1 MGRTWRARC
10 SVWRTC
16 PFSTVT
22 TTRWGRSPAYFEET
36 IMADYKPNTKTTYTE
51 KLKAEAKAIET
62 KSKQAPKAKA
72 KG

>member
-1 MGRTWRARC
+1 
-10 SVWRTC
+10 
-16 PFSTVT
+16 
-22 TTRWGRSPAYFEET
+22 
-36 IMADYKPNTKTTYTE
+36 MADYKPNTKTTYTE